1 MFDFNL
7 SLDITTQ
14 SRQLPHPHPHPG
26 FIKIQAMPLFPLK
39 SMAKY
44 SLISMA
50 TWLSPKSESEIGYV
64 LGEFHAR
71 FMEVRSLNGS

>member
-14 SRQLPHPHPHPG
+14 SRQLPPPG
-26 FIKIQAMPLFPLK
+26 FVKIQAMPLFPLK